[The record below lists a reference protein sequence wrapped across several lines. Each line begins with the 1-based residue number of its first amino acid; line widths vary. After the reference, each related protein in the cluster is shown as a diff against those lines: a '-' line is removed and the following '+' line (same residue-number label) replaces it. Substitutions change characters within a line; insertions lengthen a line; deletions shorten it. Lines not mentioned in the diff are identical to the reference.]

1 MPKTNPSEFMKLIP
15 KILFLSFLLLLMNA
29 CSGAKQESADLV
41 ITNALI
47 LTIDEASP
55 RAEAIAIKGETILA
69 IGTNEEIQ
77 AYINSEATEVID
89 AKGRL
94 LTPGFND
101 SHVHLDGIDPD
112 YVDLRYITD
121 QAEIAR
127 RVKKQI
133 AITEKGELVL
143 GGNWEHEM
151 FKDRQWPTKETL
163 DSVSPE
169 HPVILYRADGH
180 SVLANSL
187 AMKLAGITDATP
199 NPFGGTI
206 MRDAKGKATGI
217 FQEKA
222 RGLITYTV
230 KANESSDKSSE
241 TAKMEQWRAAFK
253 HVASLG
259 ITSVRRVCASLDSV
273 AVDPS
278 IYQKFK
284 ELGELTYRVTFSGK
298 FPASD
303 ATLQE
308 YSDLAKAYPPENDW
322 IRFGPIKGHIDGTL
336 GSGTMMV
343 FEPFKD
349 APDIGLGL
357 EQMPYDA
364 FEERIVAADKMNMQ
378 LTIHAIG
385 PRGNDWV
392 LNAYQKARDVNGKRD
407 ARHTIEHAQI
417 LRKEDID
424 RFNALNVVASMQPL
438 HVVTD
443 KRFAEKRI
451 GMENLQYSYAWNSLN
466 ASGAHISFGSDYPV
480 EPLNPLFG
488 LYAAI
493 TRKDLKGESGEGWVP
508 KEKITL
514 EKAIEF
520 YTLGSSYGEFME
532 DRKGKL
538 KKGYLA
544 DMVLFDR
551 NLLSVQ
557 PAELLESKV
566 TYTIVGGKI
575 VFKDEI

>member
-1 MPKTNPSEFMKLIP
+1 MKLTGKP
-15 KILFLSFLLLLMNA
+15 FSFLFILLLISA
-29 CSGAKQESADLV
+29 CNGNKQETADIV
-41 ITNALI
+41 ITNAVI
-47 LTIDEASP
+47 LTIDDILP
-55 RAEAIAIKGETILA
+55 RAEAIALKGETILA
-69 IGTNEEIQ
+69 IGTNQEIQ
-77 AYINSEATEVID
+77 AFINSDSTKVID
-89 AKGRL
+89 AKGSL
-94 LTPGFND
+94 VTPGFND

-112 YVDLRYITD
+112 YVDLRYITN
-121 QAEIAR
+121 QGEMAR

-133 AITEKGELVL
+133 AKTEKNKLVL
-143 GGNWEHEM
+143 GGNWEHEL
-151 FKDRQWPTKETL
+151 FKNSQWPTAETL
-163 DSVSPE
+163 DSISPDN
-169 HPVILYRADGH
+169 PVILYRADGH

-187 AMKLAGITDATP
+187 AMQLAGITDKTP

-206 MRDAKGKATGI
+206 MRDASGKATGI

-222 RGLITYTV
+222 RALITYKVT
-230 KANESSDKSSE
+230 ADNSSDKDSE
-241 TAKMEQWRAAFK
+241 AAEMEQWRAAFK

-273 AVDPS
+273 AVDPAM
-278 IYQKFK
+278 YKKFQD
-284 ELGELTYRVTFSGK
+284 LGELTYRVTFSGK

-303 ATLQE
+303 STLLE
-308 YSDLAKAYPPENDW
+308 YAELAKAYPMDNDW

-349 APDIGLGL
+349 RPDIGLGL
-357 EQMPYDA
+357 EQMPYNA
-364 FEERIVAADKMNMQ
+364 FEDRVVAADKMGMQ

-392 LNAYQKARDVNGKRD
+392 LDAYQKAQKVNGKRD

-424 RFNALNVVASMQPL
+424 RFTSLEVVASMQPL

-451 GMENLQYSYAWNSLN
+451 GMENLQYAYAWKSLDD
-466 ASGAHISFGSDYPV
+466 AGAHISFGSDYPV
-480 EPLNPLFG
+480 EPLSPLLG

-493 TRKDLKGESGEGWVP
+493 TRKDLQGEIGPGWVP
-508 KEKITL
+508 KEIISL
-514 EKAIEF
+514 EKAIEL

-532 DRKGKL
+532 NRKGKL

-544 DMVLFDR
+544 DLVLFDR
-551 NLLSVQ
+551 NLLAV
-557 PAELLESKV
+557 PPDELLDSKV
-566 TYTIVGGKI
+566 NYTIVGGKI
-575 VFKDEI
+575 VYEAGE